1 MYEVL
6 RLHTHTHTHTHTHRE
21 KDRKTHRLNTKESVK
36 RPLIMIKKTVIPLV
50 VVEVK
55 GEDDVVAL
63 TQYSS
68 NPISRVQ
75 NSLTKFP
82 VLIVISQRSLS
93 SPDCNFTDDF
103 FDTLGIK
110 APVTGQCF
118 NVVKITVCVTGVFRI
133 RVTPNI
139 SSVFIGHVSV
149 CTTRVTSLFYRPKL
163 QALGLLPATGVT

>member
-1 MYEVL
+1 M
-6 RLHTHTHTHTHTHRE
+6 
-21 KDRKTHRLNTKESVK
+21 
-36 RPLIMIKKTVIPLV
+36 IPLV

-118 NVVKITVCVTGVFRI
+118 NVVKITVCVTGVVRI
-133 RVTPNI
+133 RLTPNI
-139 SSVFIGHVSV
+139 SSVFIGHCSV
-149 CTTRVTSLFYRPKL
+149 CKHVSLDTPCI
-163 QALGLLPATGVT
+163 ALLPHLPARRPSHEPHVVCPVLSRYKRERERESSSTTMVGATNAAARKVL

>member
-1 MYEVL
+1 M
-6 RLHTHTHTHTHTHRE
+6 
-21 KDRKTHRLNTKESVK
+21 
-36 RPLIMIKKTVIPLV
+36 
-50 VVEVK
+50 EVK

-118 NVVKITVCVTGVFRI
+118 NVVKITVCVTGVVRI
-133 RVTPNI
+133 RLTPNI
-139 SSVFIGHVSV
+139 SSVFIGHCSV
-149 CTTRVTSLFYRPKL
+149 CKHVSLDTPCPPPSPSSTSPVTRAARGVSCTVAIQEREREREQFYDYGRCDERRRPQGSLNRKSPWQQKESTC
-163 QALGLLPATGVT
+163 G